1 VGEFPCCRKN
11 MGNNIPCI
19 SQEQSSMAEYKKQFN
34 GDFFPDGVAACPHS
48 ISEIREK
55 VALWVLHLQTAVEKL
70 PPSLDLENLSR

>member
-1 VGEFPCCRKN
+1 
-11 MGNNIPCI
+11 
-19 SQEQSSMAEYKKQFN
+19 MAEYKKQFN
-34 GDFFPDGVAACPHS
+34 GDFFPEGVSACPHP